1 MRNLSLDQLQ
11 LFVSAC
17 ELGSFSAVA
26 RQVGRAQSAVS
37 AQIQNLELDLGIALF
52 DRSGKFP
59 QPTDTAL
66 ALLPLA
72 RQSIGQMRR
81 LQQAADSYQSGEES
95 QLRILFEE
103 QVMPDRLNDM
113 LAAFAEQFPHT
124 LIHASSVQ
132 GEQAI
137 GQISRGA
144 ADFAFVSARDSYPGE
159 VDSNN
164 LGQQQILTLAAPEHP
179 LAQMP
184 AASLVEAANYRQILI
199 ASRAILP
206 ATDPAA
212 SRYRPS
218 SGQVAAQCWHTD
230 SLLQALELASK
241 GVGWL
246 NAPFELARPYLKSG
260 RLVEL
265 NLTGALSAWSLGVDL
280 LWSNRTPQGIAARW
294 FAREAHRL
302 YGNYY
307 SPPQ

>member
-26 RQVGRAQSAVS
+26 RDSGRAQSAVS
-37 AQIQNLELDLGIALF
+37 AQIQNLELDLGLELF

-59 QPTDTAL
+59 KPTDVAL

-81 LQQAADSYQSGEES
+81 LQQAADSYERGEES

-113 LAAFAEQFPHT
+113 LAAFAEQFPNT
-124 LIHASSVQ
+124 LIHASSVDGDTAVGRIGR
-132 GEQAI
+132 GE
-137 GQISRGA
+137 
-144 ADFAFVSARDSYPGE
+144 ADFAFVTARDGYPGE
-159 VDSNN
+159 VRSNN
-164 LGQQQILTLAAPEHP
+164 LGQQQILTLVAPDHP
-179 LAQMP
+179 LAQMLS
-184 AASLVEAANYRQILI
+184 ASLAEAADHRQILI
-199 ASRAILP
+199 ASGT
-206 ATDPAA
+206 AT
-212 SRYRPS
+212 PS
-218 SGQVAAQCWHTD
+218 MDRDHTSPQNQVATQCWRTD
-230 SLLQALELASK
+230 SLLQGLELASK
-241 GVGWL
+241 GVGWV
-246 NAPFELARPYLKSG
+246 NAPFELARPFLKSG

-265 NLTGALSAWSLGVDL
+265 NLTSALSAWSLGVDL
-280 LWSNRTPQGIAARW
+280 LWSNRTAQGVAGRW

>member
-26 RQVGRAQSAVS
+26 RQNGRAQSAVS
-37 AQIQNLELDLGIALF
+37 AQIQNLELDVGVDLF

-59 QPTDTAL
+59 KPTDVAL

-113 LAAFAEQFPHT
+113 LAAFAERFPHT
-124 LIHASSVQ
+124 LIHASSID
-132 GEQAI
+132 GERAI
-137 GQISRGA
+137 ELIGRGN
-144 ADFAFVSARDSYPGE
+144 ADFAFVTARERYPGE
-159 VDSNN
+159 VDSNT
-164 LGQQQILTLAAPEHP
+164 LGQQQILTLVAPEHP
-179 LAQMP
+179 LARGST
-184 AASLVEAANYRQILI
+184 ASLVEAANYRQILV
-199 ASRAILP
+199 ASGAQR
-206 ATDPAA
+206 PAA
-212 SRYRPS
+212 DQRG
-218 SGQVAAQCWHTD
+218 GQVAAQCWVTD
-230 SLLQALELASK
+230 SLLQGLELASK
-241 GVGWL
+241 GVGWI
-246 NAPFELARPYLKSG
+246 NAPFELARPFLKSG

-265 NLTGALSAWSLGVDL
+265 NLTSALSAWSLGVDL

-307 SPPQ
+307 SPPV

>member
-26 RQVGRAQSAVS
+26 RQTGRAQSAVS
-37 AQIQNLELDLGIALF
+37 AQIQNLELDLGLALF

-59 QPTDTAL
+59 RPTDVAL
-66 ALLPLA
+66 ALLPMA
-72 RQSIGQMRR
+72 RLSIGQLRR
-81 LQQAADSYQSGEES
+81 LQQAADSYQGGEES

-113 LAAFAEQFPHT
+113 LAAFAEQFPNT
-124 LIHASSVQ
+124 LIHASSVD
-132 GEQAI
+132 GEWAI
-137 GQISRGA
+137 DRISRGE
-144 ADFAFVSARDSYPGE
+144 ADFAFVTARGGYPAE

-164 LGQQQILTLAAPEHP
+164 LGQQQILTLAAPDHP

-184 AASLVEAANYRQILI
+184 LASLAEAANYRQILI
-199 ASRAILP
+199 ASSASESAL
-206 ATDPAA
+206 DPP
-212 SRYRPS
+212 YT
-218 SGQVAAQCWHTD
+218 QVAAQCWFTD
-230 SLLQALELASK
+230 SLLQGLELAAK
-241 GVGWL
+241 GVGWV

-265 NLTGALSAWSLGVDL
+265 KLTSALSAWSLGVDL
-280 LWSNRTPQGIAARW
+280 LWSNRTAQGVAARW

>member
-26 RQVGRAQSAVS
+26 RDVGRAQSAVS
-37 AQIQNLELDLGIALF
+37 AQIQNLELDLGLELF

-59 QPTDTAL
+59 KPTGVAL

-72 RQSIGQMRR
+72 HQAIGQLRR
-81 LQQAADSYQSGEES
+81 LQQAADSYERGEES

-113 LAAFAEQFPHT
+113 LAAFAEQFPNT
-124 LIHASSVQ
+124 LIHASSV
-132 GEQAI
+132 GGDDAV
-137 GQISRGA
+137 GQIGRGE
-144 ADFAFVSARDSYPGE
+144 ADFAFVTARDTYPGE
-159 VDSNN
+159 VSSNN

-184 AASLVEAANYRQILI
+184 AASLAEAADHRQILI
-199 ASRAILP
+199 AGSS
-206 ATDPAA
+206 ATATADRGHINPQN
-212 SRYRPS
+212 
-218 SGQVAAQCWHTD
+218 QVAAQCWRTD
-230 SLLQALELASK
+230 SLLQGLELASK
-241 GVGWL
+241 GVGWI
-246 NAPFELARPYLKSG
+246 NAPFELARPFLKSG

-265 NLTGALSAWSLGVDL
+265 NLTSALSAWSLGVDL
-280 LWSNRTPQGIAARW
+280 LWSNRTPQGVAGRW

>member
-1 MRNLSLDQLQ
+1 MRNLGFDQLM
-11 LFVSAC
+11 LFISAC

-26 RQVGRAQSAVS
+26 REYGRAQSAVS
-37 AQIQNLELDLGIALF
+37 AQIQNLELDLGLELF

-59 QPTDTAL
+59 KPTDAAL

-81 LQQAADSYQSGEES
+81 LQQAADSYERGEEP

-113 LAAFAEQFPHT
+113 LAAFAEQFPNT
-124 LIHASSVQ
+124 LIHARSVD
-132 GEQAI
+132 GGRAI
-137 GQISRGA
+137 SQISRGD
-144 ADFAFVSARDSYPGE
+144 ADFAFVTARDVYPGE
-159 VDSNN
+159 VSSNN

-179 LAQMP
+179 LAQKSS
-184 AASLVEAANYRQILI
+184 ASLAEAANYRQIMI
-199 ASRAILP
+199 AGGAKILGE
-206 ATDPAA
+206 DQ
-212 SRYRPS
+212 
-218 SGQVAAQCWHTD
+218 SGIRHQNQVAAQCWFTD

-241 GVGWL
+241 GVGWV
-246 NAPFELARPYLKSG
+246 NAPFELARPFLKSG

-265 NLTGALSAWSLGVDL
+265 NLTSALSAWSLGVDL

-302 YGNYY
+302 YGNFY
-307 SPPQ
+307 SPPE

>member
-26 RQVGRAQSAVS
+26 RQNGRAQSAIS

-59 QPTDTAL
+59 QPTDAAL

-81 LQQAADSYQSGEES
+81 LQQAADSYERGEES

-113 LAAFAEQFPHT
+113 LAAFAERFPNT
-124 LIHASSVQ
+124 LIHASSVD
-132 GEQAI
+132 GDSAI
-137 GQISRGA
+137 GQIGQGD
-144 ADFAFVSARDSYPGE
+144 ADFAFVTARDGYPGE
-159 VDSNN
+159 VSSNN

-179 LAQMP
+179 LAQIP
-184 AASLVEAANYRQILI
+184 SASLVEAANYRQILI
-199 ASRAILP
+199 ASSARP
-206 ATDPAA
+206 FAA
-212 SRYRPS
+212 DRRDVRT
-218 SGQVAAQCWHTD
+218 QHQLAAQCWRTD
-230 SLLQALELASK
+230 SLLQGLELASK
-241 GVGWL
+241 GVGWV
-246 NAPFELARPYLKSG
+246 NAPFELARPFLKSG

-265 NLTGALSAWSLGVDL
+265 NFTGALSAWRLGVDL
-280 LWSNRTPQGIAARW
+280 LWSNRTPQGMAARW
-294 FAREAHRL
+294 FGREAHRL

-307 SPPQ
+307 SLPQ